1 MPKRKLKIKIFRS
14 HEEQEKADIK
24 FWRSITPNQKM
35 KLYEEAFNNYV
46 ILQYGEKPRLQRV
59 VNVIKR
65 KKS

>member
-1 MPKRKLKIKIFRS
+1 M
-14 HEEQEKADIK
+14 
-24 FWRSITPNQKM
+24 N
-35 KLYEEAFNNYV
+35 LYEEAFNNYV